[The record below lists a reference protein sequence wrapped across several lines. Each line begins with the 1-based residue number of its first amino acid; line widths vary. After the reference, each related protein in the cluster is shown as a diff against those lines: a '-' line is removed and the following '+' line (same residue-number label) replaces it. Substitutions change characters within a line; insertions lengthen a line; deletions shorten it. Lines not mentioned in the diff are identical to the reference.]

1 MLCSVSVCCGETR
14 DELCHLIGSYVTC
27 NLNAVSMNNAKCV
40 YALTTEY
47 KHRQPKLTL
56 RARIMLRNSGH
67 CLLRISKADQNNGL
81 LSILS

>member
-47 KHRQPKLTL
+47 KLTL
-56 RARIMLRNSGH
+56 RARILLRNSGH